1 MPKLNVQEEMEKFGE
16 RLRNGYY
23 ATERSKNT
31 EVNYAE
37 KKEGRDT
44 EAVKAFT
51 KTEALFRR
59 LSDPQILVQ

>member
-37 KKEGRDT
+37 KNGS
-44 EAVKAFT
+44 
-51 KTEALFRR
+51 L
-59 LSDPQILVQ
+59 